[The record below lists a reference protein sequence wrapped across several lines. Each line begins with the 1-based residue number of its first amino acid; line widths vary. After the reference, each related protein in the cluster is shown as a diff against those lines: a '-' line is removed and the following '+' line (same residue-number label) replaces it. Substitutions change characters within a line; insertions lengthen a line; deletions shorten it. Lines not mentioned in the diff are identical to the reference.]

1 MKCRRDGCEAAR
13 GCLPGTTG
21 ARVVTK
27 IGQAFDRCPRAWLR
41 DQEAEVMTHIR
52 DAGFLFEHGLLPE
65 AGGILDQNARWLD
78 AVQVIA
84 DERERTA
91 QALTKVR

>member
-1 MKCRRDGCEAAR
+1 
-13 GCLPGTTG
+13 
-21 ARVVTK
+21 
-27 IGQAFDRCPRAWLR
+27 
-41 DQEAEVMTHIR
+41 MTHIQ

-91 QALTKVR
+91 QALAKVR